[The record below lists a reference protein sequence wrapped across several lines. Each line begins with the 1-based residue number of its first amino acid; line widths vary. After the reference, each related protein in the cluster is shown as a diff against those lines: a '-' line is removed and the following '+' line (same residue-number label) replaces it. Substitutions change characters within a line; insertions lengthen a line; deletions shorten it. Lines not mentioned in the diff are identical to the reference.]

1 MGTNLPTILPYLSF
15 SISSILHPFSTH
27 DDTILPTY
35 PIKLFLLPIIYDDA
49 YPPASSLVA
58 YNPSLASSTLWS
70 TTPSSSCPWSTTRAT
85 AVRGVQPQPAAAR
98 GIQYT
103 ASAGRAGGRGGGP
116 RRGGER
122 EETLRK
128 VRMYSMAGIF
138 PPCSCTASRQGS
150 GHVSAD
156 PEAV

>member
-1 MGTNLPTILPYLSF
+1 MGSSEVVWYRFYQGRGSSVTQREDNPSQQDFWNLDSVKSSLTEPTFLLSF
-15 SISSILHPFSTH
+15 LTFHFPSPQILHPFSTH

-49 YPPASSLVA
+49 YPP
-58 YNPSLASSTLWS
+58 
-70 TTPSSSCPWSTTRAT
+70 SSSRPWSTTRAT

-128 VRMYSMAGIF
+128 VRMYSMA
-138 PPCSCTASRQGS
+138 
-150 GHVSAD
+150 
-156 PEAV
+156 